1 MSFFYGITVHVVSFL
16 IREVLISYFHL
27 TPGVERS
34 GNSPIEVELESNRNC
49 DNIQERGRVLKK
61 QLSTAQSGQH
71 VINDPKNCEEIIPAN
86 ANSSVVT

>member
-1 MSFFYGITVHVVSFL
+1 MALLYTIFFL

-61 QLSTAQSGQH
+61 QLLTAQSGQH
-71 VINDPKNCEEIIPAN
+71 VINDPKHCEEIIPAN